1 MIVGMRYNY
10 AVTVE
15 DKPHME
21 CKYFMKESR
30 AETYAH
36 KTSSAYTNTQVN
48 IWKWDADK
56 DEWDHL
62 SSFFTCSWA
71 AERAE
76 RDLKVT
82 CQ

>member
-1 MIVGMRYNY
+1 MRYNY

-15 DKPHME
+15 DKPQME
-21 CKYFMKESR
+21 CKYFMKASR

-36 KTSSAYTNTQVN
+36 KKSSALTNTQVD
-48 IWKWDADK
+48 IWKWNVDAVAW
-56 DEWDHL
+56 EHIQ
-62 SSFFTCSWA
+62 SFFTCSWA
-71 AERAE
+71 DERAE